1 MKLEFS
7 EEQEKLIK
15 ELLELE
21 NIKFSKDNIQL
32 IVVDLPL
39 PFGPSSPKISPSCT
53 SNVKSFIALIFL
65 YSFVKFLTSTTF
77 FNHITSLNN

>member
-21 NIKFSKDNIQL
+21 NIKFSKDNIE
-32 IVVDLPL
+32 I
-39 PFGPSSPKISPSCT
+39 
-53 SNVKSFIALIFL
+53 
-65 YSFVKFLTSTTF
+65 YLTSLVKDRLLYIKGIQKAEEQQ
-77 FNHITSLNN
+77 ITILGADIYMRHYKIE

>member
-21 NIKFSKDNIQL
+21 NIEFNKDNITVYL
-32 IVVDLPL
+32 TSLVKDRLLYKKAFRKPKNRKL
-39 PFGPSSPKISPSCT
+39 PF
-53 SNVKSFIALIFL
+53 
-65 YSFVKFLTSTTF
+65 
-77 FNHITSLNN
+77 

>member
-21 NIKFSKDNIQL
+21 NIKFSKDNIEIYL
-32 IVVDLPL
+32 TSLVKDRLLYKKAFRKPKKNSKL
-39 PFGPSSPKISPSCT
+39 PF
-53 SNVKSFIALIFL
+53 
-65 YSFVKFLTSTTF
+65 
-77 FNHITSLNN
+77 

>member
-21 NIKFSKDNIQL
+21 NIKFNKDNIEVYLTSLVQDRL
-32 IVVDLPL
+32 LYKKAFRKPKKNSKL
-39 PFGPSSPKISPSCT
+39 PF
-53 SNVKSFIALIFL
+53 
-65 YSFVKFLTSTTF
+65 
-77 FNHITSLNN
+77 

>member
-21 NIKFSKDNIQL
+21 NIKFSKDNIEIYLTSLVQDRL
-32 IVVDLPL
+32 LYKKAFRKPKNSKL
-39 PFGPSSPKISPSCT
+39 PF
-53 SNVKSFIALIFL
+53 
-65 YSFVKFLTSTTF
+65 
-77 FNHITSLNN
+77 

>member
-21 NIKFSKDNIQL
+21 NIKFSKDNIEVYLTSLVQDRL
-32 IVVDLPL
+32 LYKKAFRKPKKNSKL
-39 PFGPSSPKISPSCT
+39 PF
-53 SNVKSFIALIFL
+53 
-65 YSFVKFLTSTTF
+65 
-77 FNHITSLNN
+77 

>member
-21 NIKFSKDNIQL
+21 NIKFSKDNITVYLTSLVQDRL
-32 IVVDLPL
+32 MYKKAFRKRPKDSKL
-39 PFGPSSPKISPSCT
+39 PF
-53 SNVKSFIALIFL
+53 
-65 YSFVKFLTSTTF
+65 
-77 FNHITSLNN
+77 

>member
-21 NIKFSKDNIQL
+21 NIKFSKDNIEVYL
-32 IVVDLPL
+32 TSLVKDRLLYKKAFRKPKKNSKL
-39 PFGPSSPKISPSCT
+39 PF
-53 SNVKSFIALIFL
+53 
-65 YSFVKFLTSTTF
+65 
-77 FNHITSLNN
+77 

>member
-21 NIKFSKDNIQL
+21 NIKFSKDNIQVYL
-32 IVVDLPL
+32 TSLVQDRLLYKKAFRKPKKNSKL
-39 PFGPSSPKISPSCT
+39 PF
-53 SNVKSFIALIFL
+53 
-65 YSFVKFLTSTTF
+65 
-77 FNHITSLNN
+77 

>member
-21 NIKFSKDNIQL
+21 NIKFNKDNIEVYLTSLVQDRL
-32 IVVDLPL
+32 LYKKAFRKPKNSKL
-39 PFGPSSPKISPSCT
+39 PF
-53 SNVKSFIALIFL
+53 
-65 YSFVKFLTSTTF
+65 
-77 FNHITSLNN
+77 

>member
-21 NIKFSKDNIQL
+21 NIEFSKDNIS
-32 IVVDLPL
+32 V
-39 PFGPSSPKISPSCT
+39 
-53 SNVKSFIALIFL
+53 
-65 YSFVKFLTSTTF
+65 YLTSLVQDRLLYKKAF
-77 FNHITSLNN
+77 RKPKNRKLQF

>member
-21 NIKFSKDNIQL
+21 NIKFNKDNIEVYLTSLVQDRL
-32 IVVDLPL
+32 LYKKAFRKKKNSKL
-39 PFGPSSPKISPSCT
+39 PF
-53 SNVKSFIALIFL
+53 
-65 YSFVKFLTSTTF
+65 
-77 FNHITSLNN
+77 

>member
-21 NIKFSKDNIQL
+21 NIKFSKDNISVYL
-32 IVVDLPL
+32 TSLVKDRLLYKKAFRKPKKNSKL
-39 PFGPSSPKISPSCT
+39 PF
-53 SNVKSFIALIFL
+53 
-65 YSFVKFLTSTTF
+65 
-77 FNHITSLNN
+77 

>member
-21 NIKFSKDNIQL
+21 NIKFSKDNISVYL
-32 IVVDLPL
+32 TSLVKDRLLYKKAFRKLKKNSKL
-39 PFGPSSPKISPSCT
+39 PF
-53 SNVKSFIALIFL
+53 
-65 YSFVKFLTSTTF
+65 
-77 FNHITSLNN
+77 

>member
-21 NIKFSKDNIQL
+21 NIKFSKDNIE
-32 IVVDLPL
+32 V
-39 PFGPSSPKISPSCT
+39 
-53 SNVKSFIALIFL
+53 
-65 YSFVKFLTSTTF
+65 Y
-77 FNHITSLNN
+77 ITSLVQDRLLYKKAFRKPKKNSKLPF

>member
-21 NIKFSKDNIQL
+21 NIKFSKDNITVYL
-32 IVVDLPL
+32 TSLVKDRLLYKKAFRKPKKNSKL
-39 PFGPSSPKISPSCT
+39 PF
-53 SNVKSFIALIFL
+53 
-65 YSFVKFLTSTTF
+65 
-77 FNHITSLNN
+77 